1 MFFAITKDSLKCYG
15 GKYNEKKLWCKGNL
29 LPHAGIYYQ
38 HLYNAD
44 GTPNAMNAAWGGISD
59 TTELS
64 VCLSEGHKTVK
75 NLLRTGAFTVSM
87 GDAKHVAACDYV
99 GIASGNN
106 TRDKLA
112 KAGFTVS
119 KSESVDA
126 PVINE
131 LAVCMECTVKSY
143 DPETGLLVGEIVNVS
158 VDESAMTDGKV
169 DVAKVAPITF
179 DPFNNAYH
187 VLGEK
192 VGNAFFDG
200 MALRQKQR

>member
-1 MFFAITKDSLKCYG
+1 MRKNFGAKAFSYPQPVFIIAT
-15 GKYNEKKLWCKGNL
+15 YNEDGS
-29 LPHAGIYYQ
+29 
-38 HLYNAD
+38 AD
-44 GTPNAMNAAWGGISD
+44 AMNAAWGGISA

-64 VCLSEGHKTVK
+64 VCRSEGHKTVK
-75 NLLRTGAFTVSM
+75 TLLRTGASTVSM

-131 LAVCMECTVKSY
+131 FTICLECRCNEYQNNEYGCGVIGKVVNVTADESVMGDGKIDMSKVNAIAF
-143 DPETGLLVGEIVNVS
+143 DPYTHGYYKVTERVGE
-158 VDESAMTDGKV
+158 AFRDGLKL
-169 DVAKVAPITF
+169 K
-179 DPFNNAYH
+179 
-187 VLGEK
+187 K
-192 VGNAFFDG
+192 
-200 MALRQKQR
+200 

>member
-1 MFFAITKDSLKCYG
+1 MRKNFGAKAFSYPQPVFIIAT
-15 GKYNEKKLWCKGNL
+15 YNDDGS
-29 LPHAGIYYQ
+29 
-38 HLYNAD
+38 AD
-44 GTPNAMNAAWGGISD
+44 AMNAAWGGISEEKEITIFVD
-59 TTELS
+59 S
-64 VCLSEGHKTVK
+64 GHKTAE
-75 NLLRTGAFTVSM
+75 NLMSRKAFTVSM
-87 GDAKHVAACDYV
+87 ATANHVAACDYV
-99 GIASGNN
+99 GLVSGNN

>member
-1 MFFAITKDSLKCYG
+1 MRKNFGAKAFSYPQPVFIIAT
-15 GKYNEKKLWCKGNL
+15 YNEDGS
-29 LPHAGIYYQ
+29 
-38 HLYNAD
+38 AD
-44 GTPNAMNAAWGGISD
+44 AMNAAWGGISD

-106 TRDKLA
+106 TRDKKAKPERQKPTLGGSLAYA
-112 KAGFTVS
+112 KALLPLALECRFVS
-119 KSESVDA
+119 FDEESE
-126 PVINE
+126 
-131 LAVCMECTVKSY
+131 
-143 DPETGLLVGEIVNVS
+143 LLVGEIVNVS

-200 MALRQKQR
+200 MALR